1 MKPARPRWIRVAL
14 GARPGDV
21 VALVVGR
28 GMSLALAGL
37 GAGLMGAVTLT
48 RLMSGLPY
56 GVETT
61 DPITFALIAILFSGV
76 ALLANDIP
84 ARRATRVDPIV
95 AQRGN

>member
-1 MKPARPRWIRVAL
+1 MAL

-48 RLMSGLPY
+48 RLMSDLPY
-56 GVETT
+56 GVDTT

-95 AQRGN
+95 ALRGN